1 MDISPKLQMNLHP
14 KDADNLSLVT
24 ALNVKLSNDEN
35 YITNEESI
43 RENTFISNF
52 LKEYYK
58 GSNGVYYDFTI
69 IAIIPC
75 NIELAII
82 AIKNIDYPKAQIFR
96 YREKTTNSKE
106 SMKCVY
112 GNDNTNYLKYH
123 GGKIKGA
130 FTYNVEN
137 SLILAIAEYDG
148 LGKKIPLRTINLG
161 NYDND
166 AIFNDKNIPDEA
178 LSIAPEVRIPSMY
191 NLEYVVGN
199 AYKGWYYLFVRFKI
213 NSVDYT
219 QWFNFGFPIY
229 VDTLEKYAI
238 TRYCYRQKITKSNR
252 TDAAK
257 ITNPEEP
264 EDGFCAGAS
273 DYFSNTSNIAN
284 ETFKIDIEF
293 NAKNNIYSKYQIG
306 IICASKS
313 YTKAFRTSDINF
325 DWNNIDDGNIT
336 TKFILNNAFLI
347 EAAASDFIVDNY
359 NYFDVKNIINYKNK
373 LYISNYKENN
383 ANDKSIIN
391 NKILK
396 DIDLTLS
403 QNFID
408 GSPIS
413 YDYTISSK
421 FHTNQSNQYDGNEDG
436 IPGTVYFNLSP
447 DEEINI
453 SGTCTIYDKDGERNT
468 TITQSFKVENV
479 SIIESSTKFI
489 ITKDASG
496 YHLNRIREIPS
507 HIAVAVIIK
516 SKIAG
521 TYNYEYTVYKFYG
534 NVHIKKDTYNESSDN
549 VPFAEI
555 NGNDYAV
562 NGGVNYLN
570 INTSF
575 NNRKI
580 NKTLIAGEVYN
591 FFIHFVDKYGHC
603 TNGYRINNNTVWIAG
618 NSNTEIVPIA
628 FSFQGNTYYA
638 SMPVNSSVCKNGK
651 LNTIGL
657 AIYKKID
664 VGYAKLTEKLTDT
677 KYIEA
682 FKSLFSNF
690 EDDKYNDVK
699 WFQIAS
705 GYGANAFLPYYNN
718 NGDKLFKVPVG
729 QHNGDSIRQYGFD
742 ISGVVIPD
750 NYVGYFI
757 SYEKFEPIKRI
768 TGMLTR
774 NDFKNQD
781 DIELTATDTYYV
793 KGGNNSKSDLMYFYS
808 GQYDISDSIRLDY
821 NLMSIEGVNVWDKI
835 DIPLWDYNQRGFFY
849 KFCHD
854 MNKPQVLYDNN
865 KKIVIL
871 LAQAPALYPVPKYK
885 LVIADSTVDNRTGL
899 GTALQLKDSYN
910 LFPDYSP
917 DNNRDKIKL
926 YKVTLFNTN
935 RNIYM
940 SNNKILIRCTNVVYR
955 TNLIDKDKIYNG
967 VMTYDGCIIYEHSGL
982 NFNTAN
988 NIAYR
993 LKNNFKYYTSDAN
1006 NRHTYELNCPFM
1018 AYLQTPCV
1026 DDHFYESKCFK
1037 NEPTGYVFYVKQ
1049 DTSNLDK
1056 ANENN
1061 KFQTG
1066 CIVTPANSI
1075 DLFENRQGSSDTFNP
1090 KTFTNYREDL
1100 ISVDNF
1106 EKTVRRS
1113 TIIQDETRTNGWRT
1127 FPVEAYKNITENKGV
1142 ITNLVGIG
1150 TMLLVHTEHSL
1161 FMFDTDNTLETK
1173 DKSIQL
1179 SQPDAFEVAY
1189 KEVFTSALG
1198 YGGLQDDKSYIVDQF
1213 GYIFYNNDFHR
1224 FYNFDNGQ
1232 LNTIDSDI
1240 IQWLDKYKPYNIRFG
1255 NDKFNNRVLIKMN
1268 YRINNV
1274 EKDVVLSYNY
1284 NTNHF
1289 VSLHDY
1295 YFDEAFNTKSQLYL
1309 KCNDEIHNNCS
1320 LHQFIQDGSSYGS
1333 FDNVKTKI
1341 KTIATYP
1348 SRIGIIINEQY
1359 NDIKFLEYITYKLNK
1374 FANPTKIDYTYSPVE
1389 DMVTPYSADLL
1400 KVYNNQVDTGE
1411 LDILIDKE
1419 KAKNVFCDYTK
1430 PYWELGNWN
1439 YSYLRNNIANRN
1451 NYDDAF
1457 NMSRIFGNYFVVE
1470 FTFSNTDN
1478 LKVEFEE
1485 LKYKINK

>member
-14 KDADNLSLVT
+14 KDAENLSLVT
-24 ALNVKLSNDEN
+24 ALNVKLSNDESC
-35 YITNEESI
+35 ITNEESI

-58 GSNGVYYDFTI
+58 DSNGVYYDFTI
-69 IAIIPC
+69 VAIIPC

-82 AIKNIDYPKAQIFR
+82 AVKNNDGDKAQIFR
-96 YREKTTNSKE
+96 YREKTTNNEE

-112 GNDNTNYLKYH
+112 GDSDTNYLKYH

-148 LGKKIPLRTINLG
+148 LEEKIPLRTINLG
-161 NYDND
+161 NYDD
-166 AIFNDKNIPDEA
+166 DTIFNDKDVPDEA
-178 LSIAPEVRIPSMY
+178 LSISPEVRIPSMR
-191 NLEYVVGN
+191 NLEYIAGN
-199 AYKGWYYLFVRFKI
+199 AYKGWYYLFIRFKI
-213 NSVDYT
+213 NSIDYT
-219 QWFNFGFPIY
+219 QWFSFGFPIY

-238 TRYCYRQKITKSNR
+238 TRYCYRQKITHMSGTNASN
-252 TDAAK
+252 

-273 DYFSNTSNIAN
+273 DYFSNTSDIAN
-284 ETFKIDIEF
+284 ETFKIDIRF
-293 NAKNNIYSKYQIG
+293 DSKNNIYSKYQIG

-325 DWNNIDDGNIT
+325 NWNNSSNIT
-336 TKFILNNAFLI
+336 TEFVLNNASLI
-347 EAAASDFIVDNY
+347 EAAASDFIIDNY

-383 ANDKSIIN
+383 ANDKDIVDSGILNNIN
-391 NKILK
+391 LE
-396 DIDLTLS
+396 LS
-403 QNFID
+403 KGTIY
-408 GSPIS
+408 GSSIS

-421 FHTNQSNQYDGNEDG
+421 DTIGNYPNQYDGSTNG
-436 IPGTVYFNLSP
+436 IPGTVYFNLKS
-447 DEEINI
+447 DEEVFIY
-453 SGTCTIYDKDGERNT
+453 GTCSIYDKNGKCDT
-468 TITQSFKVENV
+468 TVGQSFKVGDI
-479 SIIESSTKFI
+479 SIIESSSEFTIENGAFGQ
-489 ITKDASG
+489 S
-496 YHLNRIREIPS
+496 LRRRWEIPS
-507 HIAVAVIIK
+507 NISIAVITT
-516 SKIAG
+516 
-521 TYNYEYTVYKFYG
+521 TYVGSYDYEYTVYKFYG
-534 NVHIKKDTYNESSDN
+534 NITITKVVHNEDSNN
-549 VPFAEI
+549 VPSIKI
-555 NGNDYAV
+555 NGNDFAV

-570 INTSF
+570 INKSF
-575 NNRKI
+575 NSRKI

-603 TNGYRINNNTVWIAG
+603 TNGYRINNNTVWTTEDD
-618 NSNTEIVPIA
+618 NTEIVPIA
-628 FSFQGNTYYA
+628 FSYNGKTYYA
-638 SMPVNSSVCKNGK
+638 SMPVDSSVCNGSY
-651 LNTIGL
+651 LNTNGL
-657 AIYKKID
+657 KIYSNISS
-664 VGYAKLTEKLTDT
+664 YSAKLTGRLTSNT
-677 KYIEA
+677 YIEA

-690 EDDKYNDVK
+690 ADSKYDNVK

-705 GYGANAFLPYYNN
+705 GYNAAEFLPYYNN
-718 NGDKLFKVPVG
+718 NGDKLFKVPIAKHSGTTVMK
-729 QHNGDSIRQYGFD
+729 YGFD
-742 ISGVVIPD
+742 LRGVTIPD
-750 NYVGYFI
+750 NYIGYFI

-774 NDFKNQD
+774 NDFRSQDSVVNQSGD
-781 DIELTATDTYYV
+781 WFELNTA
-793 KGGNNSKSDLMYFYS
+793 NCHKSDLMYFYS

-821 NLMSIEGVNVWDKI
+821 NLMIIEGVNVWDKK
-835 DIPLWDYNQRGFFY
+835 DIPNWDYNQRGRSY

-854 MNKPQVLYDNN
+854 MNKPQLQIDDND
-865 KKIVIL
+865 KTVYL
-871 LAQAPALYPVPKYK
+871 LENAPALYPVPEYK
-885 LVIADSTVDNRTGL
+885 LAVADSAADNRMGL

-910 LFPDYSP
+910 LFSDYDPTSS
-917 DNNRDKIKL
+917 NYDKIKL
-926 YKVTLFNTN
+926 YKVTLFNAN
-935 RNIYM
+935 RDIYM
-940 SNNKILIRCTNVVYR
+940 SNNKTLIRCTNIIYGTTL
-955 TNLIDKDKIYNG
+955 TNDDKTYNG
-967 VMTYDGCIIYEHSGL
+967 VMTYDGCIIYENLGL

-993 LKNNFKYYTSDAN
+993 TTYNNKYYTSDAE
-1006 NRHTYELNCPFM
+1006 RKHTFEINCPFM
-1018 AYLQTPCV
+1018 AYVQTPCV

-1075 DLFENRQGSSDTFNP
+1075 DLFENRQSSSDIFNT

-1100 ISVDNF
+1100 VSVDNF

-1113 TIIQDETRTNGWRT
+1113 SIIQDETRANGWRT
-1127 FPVEAYKNITENKGV
+1127 FPVEAYKNITENKGI
-1142 ITNLVGIG
+1142 ITNLIGIG

-1179 SQPDAFEVAY
+1179 SQPDAFEVSY

-1213 GYIFYNNDFHR
+1213 GYTFYNNDFHR

-1232 LNTIDSDI
+1232 LNTIDDDI
-1240 IQWLDKYKPYNIRFG
+1240 IQWLDKYKPYDVRFA
-1255 NDKFNNRVLIKMN
+1255 NDKFNNRILIKMN
-1268 YRINNV
+1268 YQVNNV

-1284 NTNHF
+1284 NANHF

-1309 KCNDEIHNNCS
+1309 KCDSETHTNCS

-1333 FDNVKTKI
+1333 FDNVKAKMRSVAI
-1341 KTIATYP
+1341 YP
-1348 SRIGIIINEQY
+1348 SRIGIVVNEQY
-1359 NDIKFLEYITYKLNK
+1359 DDIKFLEHITYKLNK
-1374 FANPTKIDYTYSPVE
+1374 FANPTKTDYTNSPVE
-1389 DMVTPYSADLL
+1389 GMVTPYSADLL
-1400 KVYNNQVDTGE
+1400 KIYNNEVNTGE

-1419 KAKNVFCDYTK
+1419 EAKNVFCDYTK

-1439 YSYLRNNIANRN
+1439 YSYLRNNIADRK
-1451 NYDDAF
+1451 NYGDAF
-1457 NMSRIFGNYFVVE
+1457 VMSRIFGNYFVVE

>member
-58 GSNGVYYDFTI
+58 DSDGNYYDFTI

-82 AIKNIDYPKAQIFR
+82 AVKNNDSAKAQIFR
-96 YREKTTNSKE
+96 YREKTTNSEE

-112 GNDNTNYLKYH
+112 GNDDTNYLKYH
-123 GGKIKGA
+123 GGKIKGT

-148 LGKKIPLRTINLG
+148 LKEKIPLRTINLG
-161 NYDND
+161 NYDD
-166 AIFNDKNIPDEA
+166 DTIFNDRDIPDRA

-191 NLEYVVGN
+191 NLEYIAGN

-238 TRYCYRQKITKSNR
+238 TRYCYRQKITNMNYK
-252 TDAAK
+252 DAAL

-264 EDGFCAGAS
+264 NDGFCAGAS

-325 DWNNIDDGNIT
+325 DWNYIDDENIT
-336 TKFILNNAFLI
+336 AEFVLNNTSLI
-347 EAAASDFIVDNY
+347 EAAVSNFIIDNY

-383 ANDKSIIN
+383 ANDKNIIN
-391 NKILK
+391 NKI
-396 DIDLTLS
+396 IDKISLQLV
-403 QNFID
+403 QGAIYG
-408 GSPIS
+408 GSIS
-413 YDYTISSK
+413 YDYTISSNM
-421 FHTNQSNQYDGNEDG
+421 HEGNQSNQYDGSDTNG
-436 IPGTVYFNLSP
+436 IPGTVYFNLKP
-447 DEEINI
+447 DETIYI
-453 SGTCTIYDKDGERNT
+453 SGNCTIYDKKGKREVDDFGS
-468 TITQSFKVENV
+468 SFKVGDV
-479 SIIESSTKFI
+479 SVIERSSEYTIGSDGSIK
-489 ITKDASG
+489 
-496 YHLNRIREIPS
+496 RIVARPS
-507 HIAVAVIIK
+507 YIAIAVFVA
-516 SKIAG
+516 S
-521 TYNYEYTVYKFYG
+521 NEYTIYKFHTRINIRTNTSNAPIMEIYG
-534 NVHIKKDTYNESSDN
+534 NR
-549 VPFAEI
+549 F
-555 NGNDYAV
+555 AV
-562 NGGVNYLN
+562 NGGVNY
-570 INTSF
+570 INVNKSF
-575 NNRKI
+575 NSRKI

-603 TNGYRINNNTVWIAG
+603 TNGYRINNNVVWTTED
-618 NSNTEIVPIA
+618 SNIEIVPIA
-628 FSFQGNTYYA
+628 FPYDGKTYYA
-638 SMPVNSSVCKNGK
+638 SMPVDSFVCDNGS
-651 LNTIGL
+651 LNISGL
-657 AIYKKID
+657 KIYSNIEQSHP
-664 VGYAKLTEKLTDT
+664 KLTGRLKNTAYT
-677 KYIEA
+677 NARNA
-682 FKSLFSNF
+682 FKSLFNNF
-690 EDDKYNDVK
+690 ANSKYNNVK

-705 GYGANAFLPYYNN
+705 GYGAGAFLPYYNN

-729 QHNGDSIRQYGFD
+729 RHNGNSIKKYGFNLT
-742 ISGVVIPD
+742 GVTIPD
-750 NYVGYFI
+750 NYIGYFI

-774 NDFKNQD
+774 NDFISQD
-781 DIELTATDTYYV
+781 AIVRQNEVLLCRMTP
-793 KGGNNSKSDLMYFYS
+793 NSLKSDLMYFYS

-821 NLMSIEGVNVWDKI
+821 NLMSIEGVNVWDKM
-835 DIPLWDYNQRGFFY
+835 DTPYWDYNQRGYFY

-854 MNKPQVLYDNN
+854 MNKPQLLIDDNN
-865 KKIVIL
+865 ETIYL
-871 LAQAPALYPVPKYK
+871 LKQAPELYPIPEYK
-885 LVIADSTVDNRTGL
+885 LVIADSAADNRIGL

-910 LFPDYSP
+910 LFPDYHVS
-917 DNNRDKIKL
+917 NNVYNRIRL
-926 YKVTLFNTN
+926 YKVTLFNAN
-935 RNIYM
+935 RDIYM
-940 SNNKILIRCTNVVYR
+940 SNNKTLIRCTNIIYG
-955 TNLIDKDKIYNG
+955 TTLTDDDKTYNG
-967 VMTYDGCIIYEHSGL
+967 VMTYDGCIIYANKGL

-993 LKNNFKYYTSDAN
+993 TTYNEKYYPTEADN
-1006 NRHTYELNCPFM
+1006 KHTYEINFPFM

-1037 NEPTGYVFYVKQ
+1037 NEPTGYIFYVKQ

-1100 ISVDNF
+1100 VSVDNF

-1113 TIIQDETRTNGWRT
+1113 AIIQDETRTNGWRT

-1268 YRINNV
+1268 YQINNV
-1274 EKDVVLSYNY
+1274 EKDAVLSYNY

-1309 KCNDEIHNNCS
+1309 KCNDEIHTNCS

-1348 SRIGIIINEQY
+1348 SRIGFIINEQY

-1400 KVYNNQVDTGE
+1400 KVYNNQVNTGE

-1419 KAKNVFCDYTK
+1419 KAKNAFCDYTK

-1451 NYDDAF
+1451 NYGDAF

>member
-58 GSNGVYYDFTI
+58 DSNGVYYDFTI
-69 IAIIPC
+69 VAIIPC

-166 AIFNDKNIPDEA
+166 AIFNDKNIPNEA

-191 NLEYVVGN
+191 NLEYVTGN

-325 DWNNIDDGNIT
+325 DWNNIDDGDIT
-336 TKFILNNAFLI
+336 TKFILNNASLI

-453 SGTCTIYDKDGERNT
+453 SGTCTIYDKDGERND

-489 ITKDASG
+489 ITKDGSG
-496 YHLNRIREIPS
+496 YHLNRVREIPS

-521 TYNYEYTVYKFYG
+521 TYQYEYTVYKFYG
-534 NVHIKKDTYNESSDN
+534 NINIKKDTYNESSDN
-549 VPFAEI
+549 VPFVEI

-664 VGYAKLTEKLTDT
+664 VSYAKLTEKLTDT

-705 GYGANAFLPYYNN
+705 GYGAGAFLPYYNN

-729 QHNGDSIRQYGFD
+729 THNGDSIRQYGFD

-835 DIPLWDYNQRGFFY
+835 DVPLWDYNQRGFFY

-871 LAQAPALYPVPKYK
+871 FAQAPALYPVPKYK

-910 LFPDYSP
+910 LFPDYTP
-917 DNNRDKIKL
+917 GNNRDKIKL
-926 YKVTLFNTN
+926 YKVTLFNIN

-940 SNNKILIRCTNVVYR
+940 SNNKTLIRCTNVVYR

-1006 NRHTYELNCPFM
+1006 NRYTYELNCPFM

-1100 ISVDNF
+1100 VSVDNF

-1113 TIIQDETRTNGWRT
+1113 AIIQDETRTNGWRI

-1150 TMLLVHTEHSL
+1150 TMLLVHTKHSL

-1173 DKSIQL
+1173 DKAIQL

-1213 GYIFYNNDFHR
+1213 GYTFYNNDFHR

-1240 IQWLDKYKPYNIRFG
+1240 IQWLDKYKPYNVRFG
-1255 NDKFNNRVLIKMN
+1255 NDKFNNRILIKMN
-1268 YRINNV
+1268 YQINNI
-1274 EKDVVLSYNY
+1274 EKDAVLSYNY

-1348 SRIGIIINEQY
+1348 SRIGLIINEQY

-1374 FANPTKIDYTYSPVE
+1374 FVNPTKIDYTYSPVE
-1389 DMVTPYSADLL
+1389 EMVTPYSADLL
-1400 KVYNNQVDTGE
+1400 KVYNNQVNTGE

-1419 KAKNVFCDYTK
+1419 KAKNAFCDYTK

-1451 NYDDAF
+1451 SYGDAF

>member
-191 NLEYVVGN
+191 NLEYVTGN

-238 TRYCYRQKITKSNR
+238 TRYCHRQT
-252 TDAAK
+252 
-257 ITNPEEP
+257 ITNMNYEGAASIVNPKDSN
-264 EDGFCAGAS
+264 DGFCVGAS

-284 ETFKIDIEF
+284 ETFKIDIKF
-293 NAKNNIYSKYQIG
+293 DVKNNIYSKYQIG
-306 IICASKS
+306 IVCASKS
-313 YTKAFRTSDINF
+313 YTKAFKTSDINF
-325 DWNNIDDGNIT
+325 DWDKHTNHLTNSLT
-336 TKFILNNAFLI
+336 AEFVLNNTSLI
-347 EAAASDFIVDNY
+347 EASASDFIVDNY

-383 ANDKSIIN
+383 ANDKNIIN
-391 NKILK
+391 NKI
-396 DIDLTLS
+396 IDKISLQLV
-403 QNFID
+403 Q
-408 GSPIS
+408 GSIYGSSIS
-413 YDYTISSK
+413 YDYTISSSLLDSIR
-421 FHTNQSNQYDGNEDG
+421 SNQYDGSNTDG
-436 IPGTVYFNLSP
+436 IPGTVYFNLKSNETIYITGSCSIYDKNGKKDDNNFSKSFKVGDVSVIESSSEYTIESDGSIKRIVTKP
-447 DEEINI
+447 SYIAIAAFVTNEDNE
-453 SGTCTIYDKDGERNT
+453 CTIYKFHTIIKIT
-468 TITQSFKVENV
+468 TDAPNAP
-479 SIIESSTKFI
+479 IIEI
-489 ITKDASG
+489 
-496 YHLNRIREIPS
+496 
-507 HIAVAVIIK
+507 
-516 SKIAG
+516 
-521 TYNYEYTVYKFYG
+521 YG
-534 NVHIKKDTYNESSDN
+534 NRL
-549 VPFAEI
+549 
-555 NGNDYAV
+555 AV

-570 INTSF
+570 VNKSF
-575 NNRKI
+575 NRRKI

-603 TNGYRINNNTVWIAG
+603 TNGYRINNNVVWTTED
-618 NSNTEIVPIA
+618 SNIEIVPIA
-628 FSFQGNTYYA
+628 FSYSGKTYYA
-638 SMPVNSSVCKNGK
+638 SMPVNSFVCNNGV
-651 LNTIGL
+651 LNISDL
-657 AIYKKID
+657 KIYSG
-664 VGYAKLTEKLTDT
+664 VEQLHPKLTGQLKNT
-677 KYIEA
+677 KFMFARNA
-682 FKSLFSNF
+682 FISLFNNF
-690 EDDKYNDVK
+690 ANSKYNNVK

-705 GYGANAFLPYYNN
+705 GYGASDFLPYYNN
-718 NGDKLFKVPVG
+718 NGDKLFKVPVNKHG
-729 QHNGDSIRQYGFD
+729 GDFIIKYGFNLT
-742 ISGVVIPD
+742 GVTIPD
-750 NYVGYFI
+750 NYIGYFI

-774 NDFKNQD
+774 NDFINQD
-781 DIELTATDTYYV
+781 AIVRQNEVLYIRNTP
-793 KGGNNSKSDLMYFYS
+793 NSYKSDLMYFYS

-821 NLMSIEGVNVWDKI
+821 NLMSIEGVNVWDEI
-835 DIPLWDYNQRGFFY
+835 DVPYWDYRQRSYFY

-854 MNKPQVLYDNN
+854 MNKPQLSINDNN
-865 KKIVIL
+865 ETIYL
-871 LAQAPALYPVPKYK
+871 LNQPPELYPIPEYK
-885 LVIADSTVDNRTGL
+885 LVIADSAADNRIGL

-910 LFPDYSP
+910 LFPDYHVS
-917 DNNRDKIKL
+917 NNVYNKIRL
-926 YKVTLFNTN
+926 YKVTLFNAN
-935 RNIYM
+935 RDIYM
-940 SNNKILIRCTNVVYR
+940 SNNKTLIRCTNIIYG
-955 TNLIDKDKIYNG
+955 TTLTDNDKTYNG

-993 LKNNFKYYTSDAN
+993 TTYNTKYYPTEVN
-1006 NRHTYELNCPFM
+1006 NKHTYEINFPFM

-1056 ANENN
+1056 TNENN

-1075 DLFENRQGSSDTFNP
+1075 DLFENRQGSSDIFNP

-1100 ISVDNF
+1100 ISVDDF

-1113 TIIQDETRTNGWRT
+1113 AIIQDETRTNGWRT

-1255 NDKFNNRVLIKMN
+1255 NDKFNNRILIKMN

-1389 DMVTPYSADLL
+1389 EMVTPYSADLL

-1451 NYDDAF
+1451 NYGDAF